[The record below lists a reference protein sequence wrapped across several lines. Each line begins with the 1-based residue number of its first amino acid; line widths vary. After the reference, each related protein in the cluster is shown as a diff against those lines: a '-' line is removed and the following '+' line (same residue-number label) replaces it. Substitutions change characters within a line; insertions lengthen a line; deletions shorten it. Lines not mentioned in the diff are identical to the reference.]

1 MIDLSIIVPVYNA
14 AEFLRECVDSFYR
27 QGLAEERFEV
37 VLVDDGSTDDSCAV
51 MESLSREHANLRT
64 IHQANQGVS
73 VARNRGIQEAQG
85 EWLLMVDADDVI
97 IPRRLGDLLETAL
110 RTKTD
115 IVRGDLQKMRS
126 EEISDWLKAHDG
138 EPARAAESPV
148 MTGEEAYRKVFNFY
162 DGNAVRYLFRRE
174 FLKDYDLHF
183 IPGIKVS
190 EDAEFVEHTLLKAGR
205 VIVVNIVFYIYRQQE
220 NSCMYTMN
228 ERKLMDMNTVLGVMA
243 SKHQWPRMRNDTR
256 RCQARNLYQHLSI
269 LTWYLT
275 HHRSLYACRQRVMAD
290 FRQKVVTLP
299 EGADWKLRL
308 TLMALRHCPD
318 LYLGLRYALTTHK
331 FD

>member
-148 MTGEEAYRKVFNFY
+148 MTGEEAYRKVY
-162 DGNAVRYLFRRE
+162 NAYEGYSVIYLYRRE
-174 FLKDYDLHF
+174 YLQQEHLKFL
-183 IPGIKVS
+183 PGVKMI
-190 EDAEFVEHTLLKAGR
+190 EDVEFVERVLLRATR
-205 VIVVNIVFYIYRQQE
+205 VATSPTVFYLYRQHD
-220 NSCMYTMN
+220 NSCLYTMS
-228 ERKLMDMNTVLGVMA
+228 ESKLMDMSTVLG
-243 SKHQWPRMRNDTR
+243 SLLQEYSRPTKQPETPIY
-256 RCQARNLYQHLSI
+256 QARNFYQHLSI
-269 LTWYLT
+269 LTWYLA

-290 FRQKVVTLP
+290 FRQKVKTVP
-299 EGADWKLRL
+299 VGADWKLRL
-308 TLMALRHCPD
+308 TLMILRHCPD